1 MTDTTP
7 GGFADTPGP
16 EATPE
21 QDADVRALL
30 SLLRDEP
37 LEMPSHVRSRLDAV
51 IAEERRTAAVAGAGA
66 GAAPSGDEASD
77 GGPGPVAPVT
87 VLPARNRGPST
98 RAFRIVGGLAA
109 AALVVLGGVT
119 VLHGTVGGSSS
130 SSSAETS
137 SAAGG
142 GAVDAA
148 TGTAVT
154 ASGVRYSR
162 ATLAVQAAALVAAAR
177 AGSPATDRTA
187 AVPSPATVEGK
198 TYAAALTA
206 DTAAS
211 CVRALTEND
220 GSTAVAVD
228 SGSYDGQP
236 AIVVVVPPPDA
247 PGSLDV
253 FVVKPG
259 CGADTADLLEFQ
271 RIPAS

>member
-1 MTDTTP
+1 MTDITP

-30 SLLRDEP
+30 SFLRDEP
-37 LEMPSHVRSRLDAV
+37 LEMPADVRARLDAV
-51 IAEERRTAAVAGAGA
+51 IAEERHAAAVAVAGAGTTT
-66 GAAPSGDEASD
+66 SGVDGSD
-77 GGPGPVAPVT
+77 DRVGPVAPVT
-87 VLPARNRGPST
+87 VLPTQPRGPST

-119 VLHGTVGGSSS
+119 VLHGLGGGSSS
-130 SSSAETS
+130 SSSTASS

-142 GAVDAA
+142 AADATTGTKVTA
-148 TGTAVT
+148 TGTHYSQ
-154 ASGVRYSR
+154 ASLAAQ
-162 ATLAVQAAALVAAAR
+162 ATALVAAAR
-177 AGSPATDRTA
+177 AASPAADRTV
-187 AVPSPATVEGK
+187 AVPSPATESGT
-198 TYAAALTA
+198 TYSAALTPVAA
-206 DTAAS
+206 DA
-211 CVRALTEND
+211 CVRAVTEGD

-236 AIVVVVPPPDA
+236 AVVVVVPPPDA

-259 CGADTADLLEFQ
+259 CGAGGADLFEFQ

>member
-1 MTDTTP
+1 MTDATP

-30 SLLRDEP
+30 SFLRDEP
-37 LEMPSHVRSRLDAV
+37 LEMPSDVRARLDAV
-51 IAEERRTAAVAGAGA
+51 IAEERRTAAVAVA
-66 GAAPSGDEASD
+66 GAAAAAPGADASD
-77 GGPGPVAPVT
+77 VGVGHVAPVT
-87 VLPARNRGPST
+87 VLPTARRGPST

-119 VLHGTVGGSSS
+119 VLHGIGGSSS
-130 SSSAETS
+130 SSSGAAAS

-142 GAVDAA
+142 AA
-148 TGTAVT
+148 DTATATRLT
-154 ASGVRYSR
+154 ASGTSYTR
-162 ATLAVQAAALVAAAR
+162 ASLATQAAGLVAAAR
-177 AGSPATDRTA
+177 AASPLTERTVA
-187 AVPSPATVEGK
+187 APSPAPAEGK
-198 TYAAALTA
+198 PYSAALTPT
-206 DTAAS
+206 DAAA
-211 CVRALTEND
+211 CVRALTEGD

-228 SGSYDGQP
+228 SGSYDGTP

-253 FVVKPG
+253 FVVRPG
-259 CGADTADLLEFQ
+259 CGAGAADLLEFQ